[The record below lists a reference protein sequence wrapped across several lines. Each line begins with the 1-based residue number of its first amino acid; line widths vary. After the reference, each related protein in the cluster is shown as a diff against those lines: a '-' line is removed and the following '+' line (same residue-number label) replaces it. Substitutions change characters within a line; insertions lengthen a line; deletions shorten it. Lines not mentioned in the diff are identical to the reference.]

1 MTMRVYVG
9 TYAKYNDG
17 NLFGKWFDL
26 EDYTDLDEFYEA
38 CADLH
43 ADEEDPELMFQDWEG
58 IPDGMVSECSVD
70 PKCWS
75 LIEAYDEFGE
85 ERVGAYCACFG
96 EWSASDFEARYR
108 GEFSSWEDMA
118 EALLEETGQLD
129 EIPESLRYYFDYEK
143 YARDIRFSGDMVEHN
158 GYFFWGQ

>member
-43 ADEEDPELMFQDWEG
+43 ADEEDPELMFQD
-58 IPDGMVSECSVD
+58 
-70 PKCWS
+70 
-75 LIEAYDEFGE
+75 
-85 ERVGAYCACFG
+85 
-96 EWSASDFEARYR
+96 
-108 GEFSSWEDMA
+108 
-118 EALLEETGQLD
+118 
-129 EIPESLRYYFDYEK
+129 
-143 YARDIRFSGDMVEHN
+143 
-158 GYFFWGQ
+158 

>member
-43 ADEEDPELMFQDWEG
+43 ADEEDPELMFQAWEG
-58 IPDGMVSECSVD
+58 IPDGMVSECSVS
-70 PKCWS
+70 PECWT
-75 LIEAYDEFGE
+75 LLDAYEKHDE
-85 ERVGAYCACFG
+85 GAVNAYIYCFG
-96 EWSASDFEARYR
+96 EWNESDFQDRYR

-118 EALLEETGQLD
+118 TEFLEETGQLN

-143 YARDIRFSGDMVEHN
+143 YARDIRFSGDVVEHN
-158 GYFFWGQ
+158 GYFFWNY